1 MCPSR
6 RQFAQAMTLAI
17 DARARLL
24 IDAMS
29 RKAVPIT
36 VRTLDVGD
44 VLCEGANPW
53 VAERKTADDLARS
66 IKSGHWREQQHRL
79 FQSGLRV
86 VFIVEG
92 DLRATTMPYASV
104 MGACVGAELCR
115 RDAHV
120 FRTWDLDE
128 TVHLVVHLFH
138 KVGIQRTCPSGVG
151 PPTLTSKRKRES
163 DMETCW
169 IRQLMCVPSVSE
181 NVARCLLEHFGSLAG
196 LQRALSDPESFPR
209 VQIGERSIGKARL
222 AHLRKYLV
230 DK

>member
-1 MCPSR
+1 MIHTYIVRKTHIYIYLHMCHVICPAR
-6 RQFAQAMTLAI
+6 RQFAQAMSLTI
-17 DARARLL
+17 DARERLL
-24 IDAMS
+24 IDAMT

-53 VAERKTADDLARS
+53 IAERKTANDLARS
-66 IKSGHWREQQHRL
+66 IKSGRWREQQHRL

-104 MGACVGAELCR
+104 MGAFVGAELCR

-128 TVHLVVHLFH
+128 TVHLVVHL
-138 KVGIQRTCPSGVG
+138 
-151 PPTLTSKRKRES
+151 
-163 DMETCW
+163 
-169 IRQLMCVPSVSE
+169 
-181 NVARCLLEHFGSLAG
+181 
-196 LQRALSDPESFPR
+196 
-209 VQIGERSIGKARL
+209 
-222 AHLRKYLV
+222 
-230 DK
+230 